1 MLLATRAKS
10 VPGTG
15 LVLARPAC
23 RCAVPVS
30 HTAAATPPLYA
41 APLPCP
47 ACPFPLPP
55 VQVMRAYSRI
65 SDSFERYMSQH
76 QGPLPG
82 NLQAVMAHAQQ
93 QMQLQ
98 VQQVQQEQQRTTGN
112 GNSEAAVP

>member
-1 MLLATRAKS
+1 
-10 VPGTG
+10 
-15 LVLARPAC
+15 
-23 RCAVPVS
+23 
-30 HTAAATPPLYA
+30 
-41 APLPCP
+41 
-47 ACPFPLPP
+47 
-55 VQVMRAYSRI
+55 MRAYSRI